1 MLCFFTKKE
10 GIMKKAC
17 ITGLVALVLMSAP
30 AFAQKVIRLS
40 PKESKSLTNST
51 LWTLNA
57 TCNIQTKQD
66 KHVIL
71 VSMVENKGEVN
82 GKSLSKGQSTS
93 VNVKSNDN
101 ISVSAEPGSTVKI
114 VNMSKDSVEADCN
127 S

>member
-1 MLCFFTKKE
+1 
-10 GIMKKAC
+10 MKKAC
-17 ITGLVALVLMSAP
+17 ITGLVALALMSAP
-30 AFAQKVIRLS
+30 AFAQKVIRLN

-71 VSMVENKGEVN
+71 VSIVENKGEVN
-82 GKSLSKGQSTS
+82 GKSLLKGQSTS
-93 VNVKSNDN
+93 VNVKGNDN
-101 ISVSAEPGSTVKI
+101 ISVSAEPGTTVKI
-114 VNMSKDSVEADCN
+114 VNMSKDSVEADCF